1 MGMMGVV
8 SGLVSALRSA
18 RTMTQWQH
26 VARLSASSEAAS
38 VLVVVPARDEEAAL
52 PSLLPG
58 LVGRPGVRVV
68 VVNDASGDATAS
80 VARSLGAEVVESS
93 GPAEGWA
100 GKTHAMHLGVQG
112 ARDEEWLLFVDADV
126 TFAPEL
132 VGRLVATAAELG
144 ADLVSSSGR
153 GSGPAWWFLLPAFN
167 TLVFEGSPPD
177 GRGATALAVGHCVL
191 VRRSAFHAAG
201 GWKALAGTCADDVG
215 LATLLRDAGG
225 VVRFVDASALLTTS
239 GIDTFGDCWRS
250 LRKSIQPT
258 FREMF
263 GVWARP
269 LLVVAGLLHL
279 AYGLVPVLRWRSP
292 WSWLAWFAQ
301 AVPHR
306 EFVRRVGQP
315 QVSAV
320 LAPLS
325 WATIGVFLLDCA
337 LRPGASW
344 KGRRVG

>member
-1 MGMMGVV
+1 MIGVATGV
-8 SGLVSALRSA
+8 LSVVRST
-18 RTMTQWQH
+18 RTVRQWRH
-26 VARLSASSEAAS
+26 VPEVSASSVDAS
-38 VLVVVPARDEEAAL
+38 VLAVVPARNEEATL
-52 PSLLPG
+52 PRLLPG
-58 LVGRPGVRVV
+58 LVGQPGVRVV
-68 VVNDASGDATAS
+68 VVDDASEDATAA

-93 GPAEGWA
+93 GPPPGWA
-100 GKTHAMHLGVQG
+100 GKTHAMHLGVGSVQ
-112 ARDEEWLLFVDADV
+112 DEEWLLFMDADV
-126 TFAPEL
+126 TCTPDL
-132 VGRLVATAAELG
+132 VGRLVASATALG

-153 GSGPAWWFLLPAFN
+153 GTGPAWWFLLPAFN

-191 VRRSAFHAAG
+191 VRRTAFDAAG
-201 GWKALAGTCADDVG
+201 GWEAIAGTHADDVG
-215 LATLLRDAGG
+215 LATLIRDNGG
-225 VVRFVDASALLTTS
+225 FVKFVDASALLTTS

-250 LRKSIQPT
+250 LRKSIQPG

-263 GVWARP
+263 GPWGRP

-306 EFVRRVGQP
+306 EFLLRTGQP
-315 QVSAV
+315 GTAAV
-320 LAPLS
+320 LAPLA

-337 LRPGASW
+337 LRPGAQW
-344 KGRRVG
+344 KDRRVG